1 MESIVTEFWSD
12 FLKNLDFWGVLFFG
26 LLDFSRFLD
35 RVREG
40 SSPPRTGSYAR
51 VSDPTDLPARA
62 QKKQSLSM
70 TTDVMP

>member
-51 VSDPTDLPARA
+51 VSDPTDHRLASARP
-62 QKKQSLSM
+62 KKSKASQ
-70 TTDVMP
+70 